1 MVKHLKFPALSLTN
15 LLQNNNKVDSLL
27 SKFCTADYPCSHLA
41 YVCTGSPGGGALGG

>member
-27 SKFCTADYPCSHLA
+27 SNSVLLITLA
-41 YVCTGSPGGGALGG
+41 PI